1 MDNTLRHILTGIRYT
16 IVSVIFFGLIYP
28 LVMTGLAQAIFP
40 YQANGSMITVNGKT
54 VGSEI
59 IGQLWTKPQYFQG
72 RPSAAGSKGYD
83 PTSTGGTNLGPT
95 SKKLLDSTA
104 ATVKA
109 LIAANPDAKG
119 PVPADLVSSSASGID
134 PEISP
139 EGAYFQIARVAKA
152 RRMSQDAVRAIVDAH
167 TRGRDLGFLG
177 EPRVNVLDLNLALD
191 AAHS

>member
-1 MDNTLRHILTGIRYT
+1 MDNTLRHILTGFRYT
-16 IVSVIFFGLIYP
+16 VVSVIFFGFLYP

-54 VGSEI
+54 VGSAI
-59 IGQLWTKPQYFQG
+59 IGELWTKPQYFQG

-83 PTSTGGTNLGPT
+83 PTSTGGTNFGPT

-104 ATVKA
+104 AAVKA
-109 LIAANPDAKG
+109 VIAANPEAKG

-134 PEISP
+134 PDISP

-152 RRMSQDAVRAIVDAH
+152 RHMSEDAVRSIVDAH

-177 EPRVNVLDLNLALD
+177 EPRVNVLEVNLALD